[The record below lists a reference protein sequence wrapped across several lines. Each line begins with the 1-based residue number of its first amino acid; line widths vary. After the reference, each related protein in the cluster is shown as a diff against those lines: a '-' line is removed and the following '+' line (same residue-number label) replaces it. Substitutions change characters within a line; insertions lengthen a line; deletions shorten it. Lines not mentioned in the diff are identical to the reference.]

1 MANQTATP
9 ALQAKL
15 QELVDEAGSQSKAAA
30 LLHRSSAAISTY
42 LNDRYEGDIKGF
54 EAMLSEFFA
63 TREAAQNLTSTQVI
77 TGDYVQTSISADV
90 YAIIRLAHLK
100 GGLYTA
106 CGDAGVGKTMA
117 CRQYVKDYPSAV
129 YVTVNPSLATSR
141 AFLKLLCRKLRLQ
154 QGCKDDMWMRV
165 CDYFT
170 GGQKVLIIDEA
181 QHLPI
186 KTIEDIRAM
195 YDNNPQLGIC
205 FVGNIETVTRTG
217 GKGLDAFAQLRN
229 RTKLT
234 GIYHTAQI
242 KLDDIRL
249 LFPRLARD
257 DEAIKVLYAIARSD
271 QAIRGATNVYSNALD
286 NGDVSAAALIG
297 TAREMKIRI

>member
-1 MANQTATP
+1 MANQTANP

-15 QELVDEAGSQSKAAA
+15 RELVEEAGSQSKAAG
-30 LLHRSSAAISTY
+30 LLHRSNATISTY
-42 LNDRYEGDIKGF
+42 LNNRYEGDVKGF
-54 EAMLSEFFA
+54 EAMLTEFFA
-63 TREAAQNLTSTQVI
+63 TREAAQNLNSAQVI
-77 TGDYVQTSISADV
+77 TGEYVETSISMDV
-90 YAIIRLAHLK
+90 YTIIRLAHLK

-117 CRQYVKDYPSAV
+117 CRQYVRDYPSAV

-165 CDYFT
+165 CEYFA
-170 GGQKVLIIDEA
+170 GGQKVLVIDEA

-186 KTIEDIRAM
+186 KTIEDIRAL
-195 YDNNPQLGIC
+195 YDSNPQLGIC

-234 GIYHTAQI
+234 GIYHTTQI

-249 LFPRLARD
+249 LFPRLAGD
-257 DEAIKVLYAIARSD
+257 NEAIKVLYTIARSD
-271 QAIRGATNVYSNALD
+271 QAIRGATNVYGNALD
-286 NGDVSAAALIG
+286 DGDVSAAALIE
-297 TAREMKIRI
+297 TARDMKIRI

>member
-1 MANQTATP
+1 MANQTANP

-15 QELVDEAGSQSKAAA
+15 RELVEEAGSQSKAAG
-30 LLHRSSAAISTY
+30 LLHRSNATISTY
-42 LNDRYEGDIKGF
+42 LNNRYEGDVKGF
-54 EAMLSEFFA
+54 EAMLTEFFA
-63 TREAAQNLTSTQVI
+63 TREAAQNLNSAQVI
-77 TGDYVQTSISADV
+77 TGEYVETSISMDV
-90 YAIIRLAHLK
+90 YTIIRLAHLK

-117 CRQYVKDYPSAV
+117 CRQYVRDYPSAV

-165 CDYFT
+165 CEYFA
-170 GGQKVLIIDEA
+170 GGQKVLVIDEA

-186 KTIEDIRAM
+186 KTIEDIRAL
-195 YDNNPQLGIC
+195 YDSNPQLGIC

-234 GIYHTAQI
+234 GIYHTTQI

-249 LFPRLARD
+249 LFPRLAGD
-257 DEAIKVLYAIARSD
+257 NEAIKVLYAIARSD
-271 QAIRGATNVYSNALD
+271 QAIRGATNVYGNALD
-286 NGDVSAAALIG
+286 DGNVSAAALIE
-297 TAREMKIRI
+297 TARDMKIRI

>member
-1 MANQTATP
+1 MANQAANP
-9 ALQAKL
+9 VLQAKL
-15 QELVDEAGSQSKAAA
+15 RELVKEAGSQSKAAN
-30 LLHRSSAAISTY
+30 LLHKSSAAISTY
-42 LNDRYEGDIKGF
+42 LNNRYEGDTTGF
-54 EAMLSEFFA
+54 EVMLTEFFA
-63 TREAAQNLTSTQVI
+63 TREASQSLNSAQVI
-77 TGDYVQTSISADV
+77 TGEYVPTSISTSV
-90 YAIIRLAHLK
+90 YDTIRLAHLK

-117 CRQYVKDYPSAV
+117 CRQYAKDYPSAV

-141 AFLKLLCRKLRLQ
+141 AFLKLICRRLRLQ

-165 CDYFT
+165 CEYFA

-186 KTIEDIRAM
+186 KTIEDIRAL

-234 GIYHTAQI
+234 EIYHTAQI
-242 KLDDIRL
+242 TLDDIRML
-249 LFPRLARD
+249 YPRLASD
-257 DEAIKVLYAIARSD
+257 DEAIKILYAIARSD
-271 QAIRGATNVYSNALD
+271 QAVRGATNVYSNALD
-286 NGDVSAAALIG
+286 NGDVSAPGLIG
-297 TAREMKIRI
+297 MAREMKIRI